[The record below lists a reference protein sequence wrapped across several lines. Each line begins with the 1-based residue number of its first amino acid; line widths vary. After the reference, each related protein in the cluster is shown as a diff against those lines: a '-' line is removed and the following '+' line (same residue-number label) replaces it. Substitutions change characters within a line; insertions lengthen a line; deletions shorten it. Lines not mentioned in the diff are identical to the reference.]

1 MTPQGTD
8 VEDNSVGSWLRKKTR
23 QKKLRDKWNSLYFLP
38 FDVINERKTLAGQ
51 AKKGPRSGNQLYKEL
66 NCKDCGQ
73 VFHSRYNHS
82 NHSDQSTHSYH
93 NVHITN
99 SAKVLSEKSSTRRA
113 SRVHDTC
120 EEITIDD
127 DDDEVTCIDPESPVS
142 VSAELESLS
151 RSSLFQPEVS
161 LSLSLTSAMRR
172 EDRKREKVNLSKE
185 ICNIKEKLVA
195 LFSAGERRSGEERR
209 GSAVSSVKKAVS
221 SLTKVLA
228 GKGTKR
234 RNEGRKPGQSPL
246 TLSERYVQSPA
257 RKKPFRPISLLHRF
271 NEAVTGTVSEESPT
285 ESVHEVD
292 EDVLLDKTTTGHI
305 DIVTLDEEVTEDILT
320 DNSIDNDVE
329 QEDLILVEDSDE
341 ESDDMNSSQNCPL
354 SPQSEEVSFLEKLK
368 LTADNKMSTPASTE
382 NVIDYID
389 VF

>member
-8 VEDNSVGSWLRKKTR
+8 VEDNSAGSWLRKKTR

-38 FDVINERKTLAGQ
+38 FDVINERKTLTGQ

-73 VFHSRYNHS
+73 VFHSRNNHS
-82 NHSDQSTHSYH
+82 NHSNQSTRSYH
-93 NVHITN
+93 NDHIT
-99 SAKVLSEKSSTRRA
+99 SAKILSEKSSTRRA
-113 SRVHDTC
+113 SRVRDIC

-127 DDDEVTCIDPESPVS
+127 EDDEVTCIDPESPVS

-161 LSLSLTSAMRR
+161 LSLSLTTAIRK
-172 EDRKREKVNLSKE
+172 EDREREKVNLSKE
-185 ICNIKEKLVA
+185 ICTIKEKLVS
-195 LFSAGERRSGEERR
+195 LFSVGERRSGEERR

-221 SLTKVLA
+221 SLTKVLT

-234 RNEGRKPGQSPL
+234 RNEGRKPGQSPQAL
-246 TLSERYVQSPA
+246 IERYVQSPA

-285 ESVHEVD
+285 ESVHEVHEVH
-292 EDVLLDKTTTGHI
+292 EDVLLDKTTAGHI
-305 DIVTLDEEVTEDILT
+305 DIVTLDEEVAEDIVT
-320 DNSIDNDVE
+320 DNSIDSE

-341 ESDDMNSSQNCPL
+341 EIDDMNTSQNCPP
-354 SPQSEEVSFLEKLK
+354 SPQSELSFLEKLK

-382 NVIDYID
+382 NVIDFID